1 MTTTFTITPEAI
13 LHTDIKLMIR
23 NNYTKYLNHRHK
35 YVFYCTYDLFWEKQ
49 DYLNKLIQDVVAE
62 FGMMYLVVPSY
73 DSAGKKKIAIIFD
86 TSRSLFD
93 DTMTGI
99 IIDEK
104 NSSHLH
110 CENQRKEI
118 NLLLKQKEKL
128 VKELEACKNHKIDM
142 MAYRDDIIG
151 KISREKNELENA
163 NSSQLRYINEMEANM
178 KKGNEEY
185 KKLKD
190 EYDRLE
196 EAYEKRR
203 SQTLKYHSVYDFEQ
217 LKKQK
222 EYYRKKV
229 HELFAMLLAAEFRQE
244 QEEKEGLRY
253 D

>member
-1 MTTTFTITPEAI
+1 MTTKFTITPESI
-13 LHTDIKLMIR
+13 LHTDIKLMIQ
-23 NNYTKYLNHRHK
+23 NNYTKYPNHRLR
-35 YVFYCTYDLFWEKQ
+35 YEFYCSYGLFWDNQ
-49 DYLNKLIQDVVAE
+49 DYINKTIKDVVDA
-62 FGMMYLVVPSY
+62 FGMRYLVVPTI
-73 DSAGKKKIAIIFD
+73 GENLEKQIAIIFD
-86 TSRSLFD
+86 TSSSLFV
-93 DTMTGI
+93 DTYMRMDS
-99 IIDEK
+99 DEK
-104 NSSHLH
+104 HNLYGH
-110 CENQRKEI
+110 CENQKKEI

-128 VKELEACKNHKIDM
+128 EKELEACKNHKIDM

-229 HELFAMLLAAEFRQE
+229 HELFAMLLAAEFRQK
-244 QEEKEGLRY
+244 QEEKEENTAY
-253 D
+253 

>member
-1 MTTTFTITPEAI
+1 MTITFTITPEAI

-23 NNYTKYLNHRHK
+23 NNYTKYPTHRRR
-35 YVFYCTYDLFWEKQ
+35 YEFYCTYDLFWEKQ
-49 DYLNKLIQDVVAE
+49 YYLNKLIQDVVAE

-99 IIDEK
+99 IVDEK

-110 CENQRKEI
+110 CENQKKEI

-128 VKELEACKNHKIDM
+128 EKKLEECKNDKFDM

-163 NSSQLRYINEMEANM
+163 NKSQLRYINEMEANI

-190 EYDRLE
+190 EYD
-196 EAYEKRR
+196 
-203 SQTLKYHSVYDFEQ
+203 TLKDKYTDKKHLINSVYGFKQRDLEKANDF
-217 LKKQK
+217 
-222 EYYRKKV
+222 YRKKV
-229 HELFAMLLAAEFRQE
+229 HELIDMMLTAEFIQKK
-244 QEEKEGLRY
+244 EKEENTE
-253 D
+253 